1 VIEDSKM
8 TLQKLLDELT
18 ESWEVVKGVPDRSGP
33 EEAGKGRG
41 MGNCPK
47 RKEFDS
53 DEEYEK
59 ALKVWKK
66 KQK

>member
-1 VIEDSKM
+1 M

-18 ESWEVVKGVPDRSGP
+18 ESWEVIKGVPDGSGP
-33 EEAGKGRG
+33 EKTGKE
-41 MGNCPK
+41 MKNCPK

-59 ALKVWKK
+59 ALKAWKK

>member
-1 VIEDSKM
+1 M

-18 ESWEVVKGVPDRSGP
+18 ESWEVIKGVPDGSGP
-33 EEAGKGRG
+33 EEAGKGKE
-41 MGNCPK
+41 MENCPK